1 MELRDYQLKLV
12 NDVRQQIKLGKK
24 SILIQL
30 PTGGGKTAVAAYIIK
45 NSILKGNRA
54 MMTTHRAEIFSQI
67 LSTMENFNVPY
78 GTIQS
83 GSKMDL
89 DKPMQ
94 VASILTLRNRLD
106 KVPIPKILVV
116 DETQHLVSPTWKQV
130 ADYYRERGTII
141 LGLSASP
148 KRLSGES
155 LSSCFEVMVQGP
167 TIKQLIKMKF
177 LSKYIYYAPSVGI
190 DTSTIHIKCGDFDK
204 GELEIAVNKK
214 SITGDIIAHYKR
226 LIPGKRAIVFCVSV
240 AHAKSVSEQFNE
252 NEIPAE
258 FVEGS
263 MPKESRKSAFERFKR
278 GETLVL
284 VNIEIASEGVD
295 IPAVE
300 AVILLRPTMSESLF
314 LQQVGRALRIDPD
327 NPDKVAIIL
336 DHCSNVFTHGLPDNE
351 RDWSL
356 EGTPSHRKQGEKS
369 IGCRRCPRCFACIP
383 PAPKCYLCGYE
394 FTVTPRMLATEAGE
408 LREYDEKIIE
418 DEKRKKRMQVGMCRT
433 QRELAEIEVSEGYK
447 KGWAFAKCKAK
458 HISWSWKQYYDDVKN
473 IRG

>member
-12 NDVRQQIKLGKK
+12 NDVRQQIKLGKR

-45 NSILKGNRA
+45 NAIVKGNRA

-67 LSTMENFNVPY
+67 ISTMESFNVPY
-78 GTIQS
+78 GMIQS
-83 GSKMDL
+83 GTKMDL
-89 DKPMQ
+89 DQPMQ

-130 ADYYRERGTII
+130 ADYYRKRGTII

-148 KRLSGES
+148 HRLSGES

-167 TIKQLIKMKF
+167 SIRELIKMKF
-177 LSKYIYYAPSVGI
+177 LSEYIYYAPSVGI
-190 DTSTIHIKCGDFDK
+190 ETSTIHIKCGDFDK
-204 GELEIAVNKK
+204 SELEIAVNKRA
-214 SITGDIIAHYKR
+214 ITGNIISHYKR

-252 NEIPAE
+252 KGIPAE

-263 MPKESRKSAFERFKR
+263 MPKEARKSAFERFKR

-327 NPDKVAIIL
+327 NKSKIAVVL
-336 DHCSNVFTHGLPDNE
+336 DHCSNVFTHGLPDKD
-351 RDWSL
+351 RVWSL
-356 EGTPSHRKQGEKS
+356 DGIVSHRKQGEKAV
-369 IGCRRCPRCFACIP
+369 GCRMCPKCFYCHD
-383 PAPKCYLCGYE
+383 PAPVCPHCGYQYE
-394 FTVTPRMLATEAGE
+394 VTGRMLAIEAGE
-408 LREYDEKIIE
+408 LRQYDEKIIE
-418 DEKRKKRMQVGMCRT
+418 DEKRKKRMTVGMAKTRADL
-433 QRELAEIEVSEGYK
+433 EEIALERGYK
-447 KGWAFAKCKAK
+447 KSWVYVQAKL
-458 HISWSWKQYYDDVKN
+458 KN